1 VDREWLRAEAA
12 RLGLAL
18 TEEDLGAIA
27 EAIEK
32 TRTELAAARRERPE
46 WNDPA
51 IGFLPLSEDPS
62 A

>member
-32 TRTELAAARRERPE
+32 TRTELAAARRELPE

-51 IGFLPLSEDPS
+51 IGFLPLSEDPL